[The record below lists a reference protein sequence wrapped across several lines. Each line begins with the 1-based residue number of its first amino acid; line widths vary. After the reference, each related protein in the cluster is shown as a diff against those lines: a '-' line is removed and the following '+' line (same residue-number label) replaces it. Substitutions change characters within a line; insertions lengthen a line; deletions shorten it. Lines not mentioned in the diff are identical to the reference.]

1 MKLRLKI
8 GVSNLIAS
16 ILFLVLLLSI
26 LMFFIPIASAQGKFL
41 DVGRKVI
48 ELETL
53 RSKERLSAEIYHVNN
68 TAYLELANIG
78 NVKSFADVLYLRSIN
93 NTIKIKELK
102 LQLEP
107 GERTIIETPELT
119 YVSNYSKVSILTN
132 YGNVFYVID
141 PQQTG
146 GTSLLT
152 EFNNTSP
159 DNSLV
164 PPYTISSLVNDVDTL
179 PINLWEGDIANTKL
193 WYRNSVNEMLVFVS
207 KDNLEY
213 YVTWYFPA
221 NTSYW
226 DNLTMS
232 ENSFS
237 IKERI
242 YEGANLGKNQKHW
255 YVYLIELPNSENVE
269 DITANIT
276 VAYYVKAKT
285 AADYVIHEIYLG
297 LITEN
302 SLECISITNT
312 SPLNDYN
319 LPVQNKELQTI
330 YVTKV
335 LRIKIGGWRS
345 DTRTGIENY
354 FVKMEFP
361 LKTTTKYLAII
372 IYNEFHTNS
381 ITSVNRRVLF
391 AVAVQVNEITVGY

>member
-26 LMFFIPIASAQGKFL
+26 LMFFIPIASAQGRFL

-53 RSKERLSAEIYHVNN
+53 RSKEKLSTRIYHVNN
-68 TAYLELANIG
+68 TVYLELTNTG
-78 NVKSFADVLYLRSIN
+78 NVKSFADALYLRSIN
-93 NTIKIKELK
+93 NTVKIRELK

-107 GERTIIETPELT
+107 GEKAIMETPELT
-119 YVSNYSKVSILTN
+119 YIGNYSKVLILTS
-132 YGNVFYVID
+132 YGNVFYVVD
-141 PQQTG
+141 PQQTSE
-146 GTSLLT
+146 TSLLT
-152 EFNNTSP
+152 EFNSTSSG
-159 DNSLV
+159 NSLV

-193 WYRNSVNEMLVFVS
+193 WYRNSVNETIVFVN
-207 KDNLEY
+207 KDNLKY

-226 DNLTMS
+226 DNLTMD

-237 IKERI
+237 LKERV

-255 YVYLIELPNSENVE
+255 YVYLVELPNSENVKE
-269 DITANIT
+269 ITANIT
-276 VAYYVKAKT
+276 VAYHVKAKT

-297 LITEN
+297 LVTEN
-302 SLECISITNT
+302 SLECVSITNT

-335 LRIKIGGWRS
+335 LRIKIGGWCS
-345 DTRTGIENY
+345 DTKTGVENY

-381 ITSVNRRVLF
+381 ITSVSRRALF